1 MTRLPFPL
9 SCTTAALLL
18 LTSAAA
24 ATAQPTVVIVQ
35 PPACKDEL
43 LVGASLWNFV
53 DDVPGR
59 SLSARYI
66 RNIVDEIGVE
76 GGIDVGGASGN
87 LFGLATAQVRAEIP
101 SFDMPGKF
109 VTFGLAAALPSDR
122 GEGVPRGA
130 GWLIGAGL
138 QPRTRSTISVRMEL
152 QVLVFNDD
160 QTTLRIML
168 GFVKGRR

>member
-1 MTRLPFPL
+1 MTRLPLPL
-9 SCTTAALLL
+9 SCTTAALLFL
-18 LTSAAA
+18 AAATA
-24 ATAQPTVVIVQ
+24 ATAQPVGIP
-35 PPACKDEL
+35 PPACKEEV

-59 SLSARYI
+59 SVSARYI
-66 RNIVDEIGVE
+66 RNIIDEIGVE
-76 GGIDVGGASGN
+76 GGLDVGGARGN
-87 LFGLATAQVRAEIP
+87 IFGLATAQVRAEIP

-130 GWLIGAGL
+130 GWLIGGGL
-138 QPRTRSTISVRMEL
+138 QPRTRSTISMRMEL
-152 QVLVFNDD
+152 QVLVFNDND
-160 QTTLRIML
+160 TVLRIML